1 MTAPDSPA
9 PDVTA
14 TDPAILAAEAE
25 LARLRAEADAA
36 EAQLKAAQA
45 RAALAAAE
53 AAAAKAKA
61 TGAPAQPASSSSQA
75 SSEPLPAVPHEPA
88 PTDTGIPT
96 AGETAA
102 DATQGPARAP
112 SSPPATQ
119 EQTSP
124 PTVSPTQATPTEPN
138 QRTIPPTQAGPL
150 DQEDIEK
157 VTSGYTFEEATLDL
171 GALLNGDPV
180 PSAQI
185 RIPLG
190 MMNRHG
196 LVAGATGT
204 GKTRTLQGLAEQ
216 LAAKGVPVFAA
227 DIKGDLSGVATPGE
241 PSEKLL
247 ARTEAIGQDWKP
259 EASATEYFALG
270 GIGKGV
276 PVRAT
281 VSGFGPLLLSKV
293 LGLNDTQE
301 SSLGLVFH
309 YADANGLALVD
320 LSDLRAVLSHLTSAE
335 GKAELKE
342 LGGLSAATAGVILRE
357 LITFADAGAD
367 VFFGEPE
374 FDVADFIRTAP
385 DGRGIISL
393 LEVPGVIDK
402 PALFSTFLMYLL
414 AELFEILP
422 EVGDADKPKLVFFFD
437 EAHLL
442 FKDASKDFLA
452 AIVQTVRLIRSKG
465 VGVFFVTQTPK
476 DVPSDVL
483 AQLGS
488 RVQHALRAF
497 TPDDA
502 KALRA
507 TVGTY
512 PKSGYDLERV
522 LQELGTG
529 EAIVTVMSEKG
540 APTPVAWTRLRAPQ
554 GLMSPTPDPAIEA
567 AVKASPLLAKYGTAI
582 DRESAREILT
592 AKMKAADD
600 AAAAE
605 DAALVKAK
613 ADAEYAKQKAAIDKQ
628 QAAADKSSAAA
639 EKKAQQEY
647 ERLLKKTAGT
657 TRTSRSTQKSPLD
670 QILNSK
676 STQTILG
683 GVIRGIFG
691 TGRR

>member
-1 MTAPDSPA
+1 M
-9 PDVTA
+9 
-14 TDPAILAAEAE
+14 AAEAE

>member
-1 MTAPDSPA
+1 M
-9 PDVTA
+9 
-14 TDPAILAAEAE
+14 TDPAAADPAVAAADAE
-25 LARLRAEADAA
+25 LARLRAEAEAA
-36 EAQLKAAQA
+36 EAELKAAQA
-45 RAALAAAE
+45 KAALAAAE
-53 AAAAKAKA
+53 AAAARARA
-61 TGAPAQPASSSSQA
+61 ALQVPASPPESA
-75 SSEPLPAVPHEPA
+75 APPA
-88 PTDTGIPT
+88 PT
-96 AGETAA
+96 TAA
-102 DATQGPARAP
+102 EPTTSEA
-112 SSPPATQ
+112 
-119 EQTSP
+119 QT
-124 PTVSPTQATPTEPN
+124 
-138 QRTIPPTQAGPL
+138 GPL
-150 DQEDIEK
+150 DADDIQK
-157 VTSGYTFEEATLDL
+157 IITGYTFEGETLDL
-171 GALLNGDPV
+171 GALVNGEPV
-180 PSAQI
+180 PAAQI

-190 MMNRHG
+190 MVNRHG

-227 DIKGDLSGVATPGE
+227 DIKGDLSGVATAGE
-241 PSEKLL
+241 PNEKLL
-247 ARTEAIGQDWKP
+247 ARTRAIGQDWKP
-259 EASATEYFALG
+259 EASVTEYFALG

-293 LGLNDTQE
+293 LGLNETQE

-309 YADANGLALVD
+309 YADEHGLALVD
-320 LSDLRAVLSHLTSAE
+320 LSDLRAVLTYLTSDE
-335 GKAELKE
+335 GKAELKT

-357 LITFADAGAD
+357 LITFADQGAD

-374 FDVADFIRTAP
+374 FAVSEFLRAAP
-385 DGRGIISL
+385 DGRGVISL
-393 LEVPGVIDK
+393 LEVPGVADK

-414 AELFEILP
+414 ADLFELLP
-422 EVGDADKPKLVFFFD
+422 EVGDLDKPKLVFFFD

-442 FKDASKDFLA
+442 FKDASKDFTA

-476 DVPSDVL
+476 DVPGDVL

-512 PKSGYDLERV
+512 PTSGYDLERT

-554 GLMSPTPDPAIEA
+554 GLMSPTPEATIEA
-567 AVKASPLLAKYGTAI
+567 AVAASPLLAKYGTAI
-582 DRESAREILT
+582 DAESAREILA
-592 AKMKAADD
+592 AKMNAAAE

-605 DAALVKAK
+605 EAALAKAK
-613 ADAEYAKQKAAIDKQ
+613 ADAEYARQQAAIEKQ
-628 QAAADKSSAAA
+628 QAAAQ
-639 EKKAQQEY
+639 KKAQAEY
-647 ERLLKKTAGT
+647 DRLLKKTSRT
-657 TRTSRSTQKSPLD
+657 TRTARSQQKSPLES
-670 QILNSK
+670 ILTSK
-676 STQTILG
+676 STEAILA
-683 GVIRGIFG
+683 GVIRGVFG

>member
-1 MTAPDSPA
+1 MN
-9 PDVTA
+9 
-14 TDPAILAAEAE
+14 AADDAE
-25 LARLRAEADAA
+25 LARLQAEAEAA
-36 EAQLKAAQA
+36 EAALNLALAK
-45 RAALAAAE
+45 AALAAAR
-53 AAAAKAKA
+53 AAAAQ
-61 TGAPAQPASSSSQA
+61 TGDADPTAAVPASEVPG
-75 SSEPLPAVPHEPA
+75 SE
-88 PTDTGIPT
+88 
-96 AGETAA
+96 
-102 DATQGPARAP
+102 
-112 SSPPATQ
+112 
-119 EQTSP
+119 
-124 PTVSPTQATPTEPN
+124 VS
-138 QRTIPPTQAGPL
+138 GPL
-150 DQEDIEK
+150 DADEIAAITK
-157 VTSGYTFEEATLDL
+157 GYTFAGETLDL
-171 GALLNGDPV
+171 GALMNGDPV
-180 PSAQI
+180 PTAQI

-227 DIKGDLSGVATPGE
+227 DMKGDLSGVATPGE
-241 PSEKLL
+241 PNDKLL
-247 ARTEAIGQDWKP
+247 ARTKAIGQEWKP
-259 EASATEYFALG
+259 EASVTEYFALG
-270 GIGKGV
+270 DIGKGV

-293 LGLNDTQE
+293 LGLNPTQE

-309 YADANGLALVD
+309 YADENGLALVD
-320 LSDLRAVLSHLTSAE
+320 LSDLRAVLSYLTSDE
-335 GKAELKE
+335 GKGELKE
-342 LGGLSAATAGVILRE
+342 LGGLSSATAGVILRE
-357 LITFADAGAD
+357 LITFADDGAD

-374 FDVADFIRTAP
+374 FDVHDFLQTAP
-385 DGRGIISL
+385 DGRGVISL
-393 LEVPGVIDK
+393 LEVPGVADK

-414 AELFEILP
+414 AELYELLP
-422 EVGDADKPKLVFFFD
+422 EVGDLDKPKLVFFFD

-442 FKDASKDFLA
+442 FKDASKDFLSS
-452 AIVQTVRLIRSKG
+452 ITQTVRLIRSKG

-476 DVPSDVL
+476 DVPADVL
-483 AQLGS
+483 GQLGS

-554 GLMSPTPDPAIEA
+554 GLMTPTPDPDIER

-592 AKMKAADD
+592 AKMNAAAEAGAAAE
-600 AAAAE
+600 AAAA
-605 DAALVKAK
+605 AAK
-613 ADAEYAKQKAAIDKQ
+613 AQAESDKELAKQ
-628 QAAADKSSAAA
+628 QAAADKAAAAA
-639 EKKAQQEY
+639 EKERQKEYDRLMKASGGSS
-647 ERLLKKTAGT
+647 RT
-657 TRTSRSTQKSPLD
+657 TRKKETSPLE
-670 QILNSK
+670 QVLNSK
-676 STQTILG
+676 STQTILNS
-683 GVIRGIFG
+683 VIRGIFG